1 MRPAAGEFP
10 SGQRG
15 RAVNPLA
22 PPSEV
27 RILSPPFPTAWPRG
41 NRMVAWVICARD
53 AGNARGVPTRLPPD
67 RLPPCS
73 STASSPTRSRKRWIV
88 RHAHWSRDADGDA
101 IERPT
106 LGEFQHSLGPF
117 SAVLAPVQSRIAG
130 ASTPRREAPL
140 RASRRRRR
148 RGRVAGSPQG
158 HDTIQSSGR
167 TLPYALPSIRAPGL
181 GSSL

>member
-53 AGNARGVPTRLPPD
+53 AGNARGVPTRLPRD

-106 LGEFQHSLGPF
+106 LGEFQHPLEIFCGVSSGPE
-117 SAVLAPVQSRIAG
+117 SN
-130 ASTPRREAPL
+130 
-140 RASRRRRR
+140 RRRFDSPERSVFTCEPPTSAAR
-148 RGRVAGSPQG
+148 TRGGFPGKAMTRFNHPAGLCPTRCLRSEHQG
-158 HDTIQSSGR
+158 
-167 TLPYALPSIRAPGL
+167 
-181 GSSL
+181 